1 MNNNIFE
8 STIEFPDPLHKRL
21 FASLIGLDHIKER
34 LIKEASLMLNPHLL
48 NEWAEKYH
56 SPDLQA
62 LEVVQS
68 RVPLFVFAGDVG
80 SGKTA
85 LAESFG
91 NEISSQHKLPIFL
104 YRLSLT
110 ARGNGAV
117 GQMTTLITNAF
128 EEVRKFARDGM
139 HNGTPS
145 YGVILV
151 IDEADSL
158 AQSRES
164 VQMHHEDRAGVN
176 ALIRGLDGLKEER
189 LPIVTVLCTNR
200 PNAID
205 PAVRRRAAEVFQF
218 SRPNI
223 DLIYSILEHNLN
235 INTFTKTKLKELAK
249 ILFDSGEDNI
259 GVTCSDITQRYLP
272 SLVLQAYPS
281 SEISIETALQMA
293 KTFQPTPPF
302 KDN

>member
-8 STIEFPDPLHKRL
+8 PTIEFPDPYYKRL

-34 LIKEASLMLNPHLL
+34 LIKEASLMLSPHLL
-48 NEWAEKYH
+48 DEWAEKYH
-56 SPDLQA
+56 SADLHI
-62 LEVVQS
+62 LEVVKS

-91 NEISSQHKLPIFL
+91 SEISDQHKLPVYLF
-104 YRLSLT
+104 RLSLT

-128 EEVRKFARDGM
+128 EEVRNFAREGM
-139 HNGTPS
+139 QEGKPS
-145 YGVILV
+145 HGVIMV

-164 VQMHHEDRAGVN
+164 IQMHHEDRAGVN
-176 ALIRGLDGLKEER
+176 ALIRGLDGLTEEG
-189 LPIVTVLCTNR
+189 LPIVIVLCTNR
-200 PNAID
+200 PTSID
-205 PAVRRRAAEVFQF
+205 PAVRRRAAEIFHF
-218 SRPNI
+218 SRPSVN
-223 DLIYSILEHNLN
+223 LIYSILEHNLN
-235 INTFTKTKLKELAK
+235 ISKFTKTKIEALATV
-249 ILFDSGEDNI
+249 LSEAGEDKI
-259 GVTCSDITQRYLP
+259 GVTCSDITQRYLS
-272 SLVLQAYPS
+272 SLVLHAYPS
-281 SEISIETALQMA
+281 SAISIENAMQIA
-293 KTFQPTPPF
+293 KAFQPTPPF